1 MTSLWMF
8 TMAAST
14 RCGCWQL
21 NVAARD
27 ADNRRS
33 GHCPNREGFAMN
45 DTDRSIRSPRS
56 VSASSGT
63 MLDRLFHEAMA
74 AADSQMLIAGADGDG
89 M

>member
-1 MTSLWMF
+1 
-8 TMAAST
+8 
-14 RCGCWQL
+14 L

-45 DTDRSIRSPRS
+45 DTDRSIRSPCF
-56 VSASSGT
+56 VSASSKT
-63 MLDRLFHEAMA
+63 MLPGLFDKAVG
-74 AADSQMLIAGADGDG
+74 AADPQLLIAGADGDG